1 MTIDSMLQSL
11 TNDVILKHYEKISLK
26 KLAKKIT
33 NVPDTI
39 NIPIEYLVNK
49 ND

>member
-1 MTIDSMLQSL
+1 MTIDNILQNFTS
-11 TNDVILKHYEKISLK
+11 DVILKKYEKISLK

-33 NVPDTI
+33 KVPDTI

-49 ND
+49 DE

>member
-1 MTIDSMLQSL
+1 MTIDNVLQNL
-11 TNDVILKHYEKISLK
+11 TNNVILHHHEKKSLI

-33 NVPDTI
+33 KVPDTI
-39 NIPIEYLVNK
+39 HIPIKYLVEK

>member
-1 MTIDSMLQSL
+1 MTIDNVLQNFTS
-11 TNDVILKHYEKISLK
+11 DVILKHYEKISLK

-33 NVPDTI
+33 KVPDTI

-49 ND
+49 DD